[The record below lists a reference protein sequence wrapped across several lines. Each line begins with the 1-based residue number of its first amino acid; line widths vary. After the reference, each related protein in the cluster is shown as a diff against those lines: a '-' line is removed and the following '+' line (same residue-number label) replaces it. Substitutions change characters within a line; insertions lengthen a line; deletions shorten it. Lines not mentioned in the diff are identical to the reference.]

1 MGLNL
6 SIETVRS
13 DMSTTSIISASHP
26 KEARGHTVARI
37 SVISVI

>member
-13 DMSTTSIISASHP
+13 DMSTTSNIGVSRP
-26 KEARGHTVARI
+26 KKARGHTVARI